1 MSLPRGGELLCA
13 AIAWLAVGLAAG
25 TARTASA
32 SDAAG
37 ADWRYYGGDAGGSH
51 FTSLDQ
57 ITPANV
63 HNLQQVWSYQL
74 DWPATKNVAF
84 EVTPL
89 KVGDLVYVCLPQN
102 DVVALDAETGA
113 VRWKYAAHLRSWSP
127 STVCRGLSYYEA
139 PGAPAECPQ
148 RLLMASVDATL
159 RAIDAK
165 TGAAC
170 HSFGVDGSV
179 DLLNGLGAVK
189 KGLYTPTSPPAIV
202 RGMAV
207 VGSGVPDNGELT
219 NPSGVVRAYDA
230 VTGRFVWAWDLGRPG
245 QHGEPSAGESYT
257 HNTPNVWSLF
267 SVDEELGLV
276 YAPTGNSNPDYY
288 GAQRTPEAEKYS
300 TSIVALD
307 AATGDVRWS
316 FQAVHHDLWDYD
328 VGAQPVLVDV
338 PTEQGRV
345 PALIQPTKTGQVFV
359 LDRRDG
365 KPLAEVTE
373 RPVPQ
378 GAGRGDWTAKT
389 QPFSTGMPA
398 FTGPDLT
405 EEDMW
410 GLTPLDSLWC
420 RIKFRGARYD
430 GPMTPP
436 SDRGWIYSTGFLGG
450 IDWGSVAVDE
460 ANDVML
466 VNSFVMASRNF
477 FVPAGESGQDPKA
490 KLPFPYFHQEGSPY
504 FAVFTALFR
513 SPIGMPCQRPPYG
526 MLSAVDLKTHKLLW
540 SHPLGTSRNSGP
552 LGMQL
557 PVSLPMGSPSIGG
570 ALVTKSGVGF
580 IAATLDQYFRAID
593 VRTGQELWKTQL
605 PSAAFAN
612 PMSYTAPRS
621 GRQFVVIG
629 VGGNSLMAK
638 PHGLYITAFA
648 LPEGTAAAGTGA
660 RERGT
665 LSAGGALLVARAS
678 LISRLLSAVLPD
690 ARAAT
695 AAPEPS
701 TRGDASAPASQPSRA
716 ERSAQAP
723 QAPSM
728 RGDGPPPAEKPFSI
742 TKADPAFDNIIAPDA
757 KPELLSDRFGITEG
771 PVWVPD
777 AAGGYLLVS
786 DLVANAIYKITPDN
800 RVSVFVDKAGYSG
813 ADIDN
818 AGIQGR
824 SGRLHV
830 LLIGPSCTAIDHEGR
845 LLWCADNDGAIMRLE
860 KDGKRTV
867 VAGTADGK
875 RFNGPNDL
883 VLTHDGGMFFTDPDF
898 GLRYGAKSSLKQLE
912 SAGVWYFKNG
922 SARQVLD
929 AKELGGPPDGIAI
942 SPDEKFLYLTAG
954 PGHLKRYAI
963 GREGALSGGSSFAE
977 GVGIGDGIKV
987 DLQGN
992 VYSVSGAGPGV
1003 VRVTTPGGKLLGTIN
1018 LPVSSEEPKRQIC
1031 ASNLAFGGR
1040 EGRTLFITACQ
1051 AVFKLPLRASG
1062 PVSANGLSAAAP
1074 PRPAPSPTP

>member
-1 MSLPRGGELLCA
+1 MNGCRGSRLLYA
-13 AIAWLAVGLAAG
+13 GIVLFAVGLAPAFG
-25 TARTASA
+25 VVG
-32 SDAAG
+32 AG

-57 ITPANV
+57 ITAANV

-74 DWPATKNVAF
+74 DWPSSKNVAF

-89 KVGDLVYVCLPQN
+89 KVGDLLYVCLPQN

-127 STVCRGLSYYEA
+127 STICRGLSYYEA
-139 PGAPAECPQ
+139 PGAPAECPA
-148 RLLMASVDATL
+148 RLLMASADATL

-165 TGAAC
+165 TGAPC
-170 HSFGVDGSV
+170 LSFGVEGSV
-179 DLLNGLGAVK
+179 DLLVGLGAVK
-189 KGLYTPTSPPAIV
+189 KGFYTPTSPPAIV

-230 VTGRFVWAWDLGRPG
+230 VTGRFGWAWDLGRPG
-245 QHGEPSAGESYT
+245 QHGEPAAGASYT
-257 HNTPNVWSLF
+257 HNTPNAWSLF

-276 YAPTGNSNPDYY
+276 YVPTGNSNPDYY

-300 TSIVALD
+300 TSVVALE
-307 AATGDVRWS
+307 AATGDVHWS

-338 PTEQGRV
+338 PTMQGRV
-345 PALIQPTKTGQVFV
+345 PGLIQPTKTGQVFV

-420 RIKFRGARYD
+420 RIKFRAARYD

-436 SDRGWIYSTGFLGG
+436 SDHGWIYSTGFLGG

-460 ANDVML
+460 ADDVML

-477 FVPAGESGQDPKA
+477 FAPGAQFGNDPKA

-504 FAVFTALFR
+504 YAVFTALFR
-513 SPIGMPCQRPPYG
+513 SPVGMPCQRPPYG

-540 SHPLGTSRNSGP
+540 SHPFGTSRNSGP

-557 PVSLPMGSPSIGG
+557 PVSLPMGSPNIGG
-570 ALVTKSGVGF
+570 AVVTASGVGF

-612 PMSYTAPRS
+612 PISYTGPRS
-621 GRQFVVIG
+621 GRQFVVIA

-648 LPEGTAAAGTGA
+648 LPERAASAAAASHGVG
-660 RERGT
+660 
-665 LSAGGALLVARAS
+665 AS
-678 LISRLLSAVLPD
+678 LVSRLLSAFFPD
-690 ARAAT
+690 AHAGAAT
-695 AAPEPS
+695 PPP
-701 TRGDASAPASQPSRA
+701 SAP
-716 ERSAQAP
+716 AP

-728 RGDGPPPAEKPFSI
+728 RGDGPAPVSQPFSL
-742 TKADPAFDNIIAPDA
+742 TKADAAFDNIIAPDA

-777 AAGGYLLVS
+777 GSKGYLLVS
-786 DLVANAIYKITPDN
+786 DLVANAIYKITPDK

-813 ADIDN
+813 TDIDN

-830 LLIGPSCTAIDHEGR
+830 LLIGPSCTALDHEGR
-845 LLWCADNDGAIMRLE
+845 LLWCADNDGTIMRLE

-867 VAGTADGK
+867 VAAAFQGK
-875 RFNGPNDL
+875 RFNGPNDV
-883 VLTHDGGMFFTDPDF
+883 VLTRAGGMFFTDPDF
-898 GLRYGAKSSLKQLE
+898 GLRYGSKSPLKQLD
-912 SAGVWYFKNG
+912 SAAVWYFKDG
-922 SARQVLD
+922 KPRKVLD
-929 AKELGGPPDGIAI
+929 AQELGGPPDGIAI

-954 PGHLKRYAI
+954 LGHMKRYAI
-963 GREGALSGGSSFAE
+963 GRDGALTAGSTFAA

-1018 LPVSSEEPKRQIC
+1018 LPVSGEEPKQQIC
-1031 ASNLAFGGR
+1031 ASNLAFGGHD
-1040 EGRTLFITACQ
+1040 GRTLFITACQ

-1062 PVSANGLSAAAP
+1062 PVSASGPSAAAP
-1074 PRPAPSPTP
+1074 PLPAPSPTP

>member
-1 MSLPRGGELLCA
+1 M
-13 AIAWLAVGLAAG
+13 
-25 TARTASA
+25 ASA
-32 SDAAG
+32 
-37 ADWRYYGGDAGGSH
+37 
-51 FTSLDQ
+51 
-57 ITPANV
+57 
-63 HNLQQVWSYQL
+63 
-74 DWPATKNVAF
+74 
-84 EVTPL
+84 
-89 KVGDLVYVCLPQN
+89 
-102 DVVALDAETGA
+102 
-113 VRWKYAAHLRSWSP
+113 
-127 STVCRGLSYYEA
+127 
-139 PGAPAECPQ
+139 
-148 RLLMASVDATL
+148 DATL
-159 RAIDAK
+159 RAIDAR
-165 TGAAC
+165 TGAPC
-170 HSFGVDGSV
+170 RSFGVEGSV
-179 DLLNGLGAVK
+179 DLLTGLGRVK
-189 KGLYTPTSPPAIV
+189 KGFYTPTSPPAIV

-230 VTGRFVWAWDLGRPG
+230 MTGRFAWAWDLGRPG
-245 QHGEPSAGESYT
+245 QHGEPPTGESYT
-257 HNTPNVWSLF
+257 HNTPNAWSLF

-276 YAPTGNSNPDYY
+276 YVPTGNSNPDYY

-300 TSIVALD
+300 TSVVALE
-307 AATGDVRWS
+307 AATGDVHWS
-316 FQAVHHDLWDYD
+316 FQTVHHDLWDYD

-338 PTEQGRV
+338 PTAQGRV
-345 PALIQPTKTGQVFV
+345 PGLIQPTKTGQVFV
-359 LDRRDG
+359 LDRRAG

-420 RIKFRGARYD
+420 RLKFREARYD

-436 SDRGWIYSTGFLGG
+436 SDHGWIYSTGFLGG

-460 ANDVML
+460 VDDVML

-477 FVPAGESGQDPKA
+477 FVPGSQFGNYPKA

-513 SPIGMPCQRPPYG
+513 SPLGMPCQRPPYG
-526 MLSAVDLKTHKLLW
+526 TLSAVDLKTRKLLW

-557 PVSLPMGSPSIGG
+557 SLSLPMGSPNIGG
-570 ALVTKSGVGF
+570 AVVTASGVGF

-593 VRTGQELWKTQL
+593 VRTGRELWKTQL

-612 PMSYTAPRS
+612 PMSYTGPRS
-621 GRQFVVIG
+621 GRQFVVIA

-648 LPEGTAAAGTGA
+648 LPE
-660 RERGT
+660 
-665 LSAGGALLVARAS
+665 S
-678 LISRLLSAVLPD
+678 
-690 ARAAT
+690 AAT
-695 AAPEPS
+695 ATHA
-701 TRGDASAPASQPSRA
+701 APAA
-716 ERSAQAP
+716 

-728 RGDGPPPAEKPFSI
+728 RGDGPPPAEKPFSLA
-742 TKADPAFDNIIAPDA
+742 KADLAFDNIIAPDA

-777 AAGGYLLVS
+777 GSNGYLLVS
-786 DLVANAIYKITPDN
+786 DLAANAIYKITPDK

-813 ADIDN
+813 TDIDN

-845 LLWCADNDGAIMRLE
+845 PIWCADNDGAIMRLE

-867 VAGTADGK
+867 VTGTFEGK

-883 VLTHDGGMFFTDPDF
+883 VLTRDGGMFFTDPDF
-898 GLRYGAKSSLKQLE
+898 GLRYGAKSSLKQLD
-912 SAGVWYFKNG
+912 SAGIWYFKNG
-922 SARQVLD
+922 TPRKVLD
-929 AKELGGPPDGIAI
+929 ARELGGPPDGIAI
-942 SPDEKFLYLTAG
+942 SPDERFLYLTAG
-954 PGHLKRYAI
+954 LGHMRRYAV
-963 GREGALSGGSSFAE
+963 GADGALTGGAVFAE

-992 VYSVSGAGPGV
+992 VYSASGAGPGI
-1003 VRVTTPGGKLLGTIN
+1003 VRVTTPAGKLLGTIN
-1018 LPVSSEEPKRQIC
+1018 LPVSSGEPKRQIC
-1031 ASNLAFGGR
+1031 ASNLAFGGPD
-1040 EGRTLFITACQ
+1040 GRTLFITACQ
-1051 AVFKLPLRASG
+1051 AVFKLPLQASG
-1062 PVSANGLSAAAP
+1062 PVSASGLSTAAP
-1074 PRPAPSPTP
+1074 PLPAPSPTP